1 MVETLLYTSTMSMNI
16 KDEEVHRLARKLADQ
31 TGHSM
36 TQVVREALT
45 EYDTKLKALDKKQQL
60 REALSALI
68 GCLAEEDFSRQ
79 QADDFLYDPQTG
91 LPH

>member
-36 TQVVREALT
+36 TQVVREALL
-45 EYDTKLKALDKKQQL
+45 EYDAKMSEEARKAQFRQALENLVGSLKDEGITA
-60 REALSALI
+60 ANA
-68 GCLAEEDFSRQ
+68 A
-79 QADDFLYDPQTG
+79 DFLYDEDG